1 MPIFARRIL
10 SSNFSRE
17 WQCLRPVI
25 RNSYLRR
32 CQLSIQSQ
40 PSTKELD
47 PSNVPES
54 PEATTLDPL
63 VHPDFFQVHKMFTVR
78 DLYDARVHYGHRE
91 TSLNEHMETF
101 IFGSRL
107 GHLII
112 DLDQTAELLR
122 QALNFTAHIAFR
134 GGIILF
140 ISRNPQV
147 THLVDRTARECN
159 EFSQTRF
166 WRRGLFP
173 NSRNQ
178 FKATTR
184 LPELCIFLGTLD
196 TVMAEHTAV
205 RHAAKMCVPTV
216 GVVDTNCNPNL
227 ITYPVPGNDD
237 SPCAIELY
245 CSLFKEAIM
254 RGKRARERLMQCA
267 EST

>member
-1 MPIFARRIL
+1 MSILARRIL

-25 RNSYLRR
+25 CNTSLQR
-32 CQLSIQSQ
+32 CQLSTQTQ
-40 PSTKELD
+40 PSTEKSDLSDVSEG
-47 PSNVPES
+47 SEV
-54 PEATTLDPL
+54 TTLDPL
-63 VHPDFFQVHKMFTVR
+63 THPDFFQVHKLFTVK
-78 DLYDARVHYGHRE
+78 DLYDARVHFGHKE
-91 TSLNEHMETF
+91 TALNEHMETF
-101 IFGSRL
+101 VFGSRL

-147 THLVDRTARECN
+147 THLVDKTAKECK

-166 WRRGLFP
+166 WRHGLFP

-184 LPELCIFLGTLD
+184 LPDLCIFLSTLD
-196 TVMAEHTAV
+196 TVMSEHTAV
-205 RHAAKMCVPTV
+205 RHAAKMCIPSV
-216 GVVDTNCNPNL
+216 GIVDTNCNPNL

-237 SPCAIELY
+237 SPSAVKLY
-245 CSLFKEAIM
+245 CSLFKEAIL
-254 RGKRARERLMQCA
+254 RGKRARERLMQYE